1 MVALFNIYFVL
12 HFSDVWKVNME
23 LAEGEKC
30 DKNANIAHRRNSL
43 TVSVIG
49 S

>member
-1 MVALFNIYFVL
+1 
-12 HFSDVWKVNME
+12 ME
-23 LAEGEKC
+23 LAEGEKR
-30 DKNANIAHRRNSL
+30 DKNANTAHRRNSL

>member
-1 MVALFNIYFVL
+1 
-12 HFSDVWKVNME
+12 ME
-23 LAEGEKC
+23 LAESVKS
-30 DKNANIAHRRNSL
+30 DTNANNAHKRNSL